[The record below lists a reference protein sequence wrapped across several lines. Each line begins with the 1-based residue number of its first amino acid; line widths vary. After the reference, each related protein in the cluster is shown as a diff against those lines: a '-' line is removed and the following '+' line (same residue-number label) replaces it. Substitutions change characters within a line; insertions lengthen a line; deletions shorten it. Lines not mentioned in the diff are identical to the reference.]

1 MGSTSRVLIALVAGL
16 LAGAAITALDVP
28 TLRTVAAI
36 IEPVGTLWV
45 RALQMVLIPL
55 VLSLLITGIVATVDT
70 GATGRLGATALGVF
84 LLLLAGTALV
94 SALVAT
100 PLVGRIP
107 IDPETIA
114 LMRSTMDSSVVA
126 TARQLPSF
134 SDLIVSTVPAN
145 PIRAASD
152 GAMLPLVTFAILFG
166 LALARIGV
174 ERRDA
179 VAQVFRAVAEA
190 MTVIVSWLIAVAPLG
205 VFALA
210 MTLVLRTGLGA
221 VRALALYIALIS
233 GVIILVTLLLYV
245 VAVTAGRQP
254 LARFAR
260 ALIPPQAISFS
271 ARSSLAALPAMVES
285 ARTRLGFSAAV
296 TSFVLPLAVTTLRL
310 STPIMWSVS
319 IPFVARLYGVAIA
332 PEQFALLL
340 GTSILMSFSVPGLP
354 SASIF
359 LMGPFLTGLGIPIE
373 AIGLLIAADSIPD
386 LFKGVLN
393 VTGHMTST
401 AVVSTRVDPNEM
413 RNEDRGVR
421 NSIE

>member
-1 MGSTSRVLIALVAGL
+1 MSTLTTPTSRVLLALIAGL
-16 LAGAAITALDVP
+16 LAGAAIAAVDTGP
-28 TLRTVAAI
+28 LRTVASI
-36 IEPVGTLWV
+36 IEPIGSLWV

-55 VLSLLITGIVATVDT
+55 VLSLLVTGIVTTVDT

-84 LLLLAGTALV
+84 LALLAGTALV

-100 PLVGRIP
+100 PLVSRIP
-107 IDPETIA
+107 IEPETTA
-114 LMRSTMDSSVVA
+114 LMRPDSAVVA
-126 TARQLPSF
+126 TARQLPKF

-145 PIRAASD
+145 PVRAAVD

-166 LALARIGV
+166 LALARIGI

-179 VAQVFRAVAEA
+179 VARVFQALAEA
-190 MTVIVSWLIAVAPLG
+190 MTVIVGWLIAIAPLG

-210 MTLVLRTGLGA
+210 MTLVVKTGLGA
-221 VRALALYIALIS
+221 VRAFALYIVLIS
-233 GVIILVTLLLYV
+233 GVIILVTLLLYA
-245 VAVTAGRQP
+245 VAAVAGRQP
-254 LARFAR
+254 LTRFMR
-260 ALIPPQAISFS
+260 ALVPPQAIAFS

-285 ARTRLGFSAAV
+285 ARMRLGFPAPV
-296 TSFVLPLAVTTLRL
+296 TNFVLPLAVTTLRL

-319 IPFVARLYGVAIA
+319 IPFLARLYGVAIA

-393 VTGHMTST
+393 VTGHMTSA
-401 AVVSTRVDPNEM
+401 AVVTRKVT
-413 RNEDRGVR
+413 
-421 NSIE
+421 SA

>member
-1 MGSTSRVLIALVAGL
+1 MTLSTPTSRVLLALVAGL
-16 LAGAAITALDVP
+16 LAGAAIAAIDVGRLYTA
-28 TLRTVAAI
+28 AAI
-36 IEPVGTLWV
+36 IEPIGTLWV

-55 VLSLLITGIVATVDT
+55 VLSLLVTGIVTTVDT
-70 GATGRLGATALGVF
+70 GGTGRLGATALGVF
-84 LLLLAGTALV
+84 LALLAGTAVV

-100 PLVGRIP
+100 PLVARIP
-107 IDPETIA
+107 IEPETTA
-114 LMRSTMDSSVVA
+114 LMRSTVDTSVVA
-126 TARQLPSF
+126 TVRQLPKF
-134 SDLIVSTVPAN
+134 SDLIVSIVPAN
-145 PIRAASD
+145 PIRAAVD

-166 LALARIGV
+166 LALARVGI

-179 VAQVFRAVAEA
+179 VAHLFRAIADA
-190 MTVIVSWLIAVAPLG
+190 MTVIVGWLIVIAPLG

-210 MTLVLRTGLGA
+210 MTLVVKTGLGA
-221 VRALALYIALIS
+221 VRAFALYIVLIS
-233 GVIILVTLLLYV
+233 GVIVLVTLLLYV
-245 VAVTAGRQP
+245 VAVLAGGQP

-260 ALIPPQAISFS
+260 ALAPPQAIAFS

-285 ARTRLGFSAAV
+285 ARTRLGFPAAV

-319 IPFVARLYGVAIA
+319 IPFLARLYGVAVS

-340 GTSILMSFSVPGLP
+340 GTGILMSFSVPGLP

-359 LMGPFLTGLGIPIE
+359 LMGPFVTGLGIPIE

-393 VTGHMTST
+393 VTGHMTSA
-401 AVVSTRVDPNEM
+401 AVVTR
-413 RNEDRGVR
+413 RLGR
-421 NSIE
+421 